1 MDFEDSSST
10 SSASSSSCSSSSSL
24 TSSSNQRFPSGLS
37 TACSAPAS
45 RATAPSPKRKA
56 GRKKFRETR
65 HPVYHGV
72 RERNGGR
79 WVCEVREPRKKSR
92 IWLGTFRTPE
102 VAARAHDVAAIAL
115 RGESAHLNF
124 PDSAWVLPRAT
135 SSAAEDV
142 RRAAAEAAEMFGAS
156 ETRSQQFSSSST
168 MPPAAPGEAGRTPAT
183 DGREAVAAPEAAAW
197 MPSALFVDEEAL
209 FNMPGLLDD
218 MARGMLLT
226 PLAMQTGFDWD
237 RVDEHHMDLS
247 LWAD

>member
-1 MDFEDSSST
+1 MDFEDS
-10 SSASSSSCSSSSSL
+10 SSASSSSCSSSSS
-24 TSSSNQRFPSGLS
+24 SNQRSPS
-37 TACSAPAS
+37 TACSTPAS

-79 WVCEVREPRKKSR
+79 WVCEVREPRKKGR

-102 VAARAHDVAAIAL
+102 MAARAHDVAAIAL
-115 RGESAHLNF
+115 RGESAHINF
-124 PDSAWVLPRAT
+124 PDSAWALPRAR

-142 RRAAAEAAEMFGAS
+142 RRAAAEAAEIFGAS
-156 ETRSQQFSSSST
+156 ETRSQQSSSSST
-168 MPPAAPGEAGRTPAT
+168 LPPAAPREVGRTPAR
-183 DGREAVAAPEAAAW
+183 DGRAADAAPEAAAL
-197 MPSALFVDEEAL
+197 MPSAVFVDDEAL

-218 MARGMLLT
+218 MARGLLLT
-226 PLAMQTGFDWD
+226 PPAMQRGFDWD
-237 RVDEHHMDLS
+237 RVDDHIDLS

>member
-1 MDFEDSSST
+1 MDFEDSFST
-10 SSASSSSCSSSSSL
+10 SSASSSSCSSSSSF
-24 TSSSNQRFPSGLS
+24 TSSSNQRSPSGLS
-37 TACSAPAS
+37 TACSMPAS
-45 RATAPSPKRKA
+45 RAMAPSPKRKA

-79 WVCEVREPRKKSR
+79 WVCEVREPHKKDR

-102 VAARAHDVAAIAL
+102 MAARAHDVAAIAL

-124 PDSAWVLPRAT
+124 PDSAWALPRAR

-142 RRAAAEAAEMFGAS
+142 RRAAAEAAEVFGAS
-156 ETRSQQFSSSST
+156 ETRSQQSSSSST
-168 MPPAAPGEAGRTPAT
+168 MPPAAPR
-183 DGREAVAAPEAAAW
+183 DGREADAAPEAAAW
-197 MPSALFVDEEAL
+197 MPSAVFVDEEAL
-209 FNMPGLLDD
+209 FNMPALLDD
-218 MARGMLLT
+218 MARGLLLT
-226 PLAMQTGFDWD
+226 PPAMQRGFDWD